1 MPKNLDIVDV
11 KPSNNVVFDYKPK
24 NDSKSSLI
32 TTDQLYT
39 VNISA
44 GQSMGLLLALTYK
57 EGFSVIS
64 SKSP

>member
-11 KPSNNVVFDYKPK
+11 KPKSDVVYDYKPK
-24 NDSKSSLI
+24 NDARSGLI

-39 VNISA
+39 MNISA
-44 GQSMGLLLALTYK
+44 GQPMGLLLALTYK
-57 EGFSVIS
+57 EAFTVIS